1 MILASDGVW
10 EFLSNDEVID
20 LIVPF
25 WHRNDLKGA
34 CSTVVKESVA
44 AWEREEDS
52 IDDITCI
59 IVFFKRSGP
68 HHDYSQTARN
78 TVESQ
83 QQHAAIRKD
92 RAAPE
97 IPHSTSNLKA
107 VALTMG
113 RVGSRR
119 AIITTSTR
127 DVTSKNPRN
136 PLPAAKP
143 LRNEASKMLT
153 K

>member
-1 MILASDGVW
+1 MHVLTPSVSAHFQVSNLITALRQSERLYNTTNIHDNAVFSVAYRHFLCYAEIFEFETNDDDKFLILASDGVW

-20 LIVPF
+20 LIIPY

-68 HHDYSQTARN
+68 IHDYSQAR
-78 TVESQ
+78 S
-83 QQHAAIRKD
+83 
-92 RAAPE
+92 
-97 IPHSTSNLKA
+97 S
-107 VALTMG
+107 
-113 RVGSRR
+113 
-119 AIITTSTR
+119 
-127 DVTSKNPRN
+127 
-136 PLPAAKP
+136 
-143 LRNEASKMLT
+143 EAHQREQP
-153 K
+153 

>member
-92 RAAPE
+92 R
-97 IPHSTSNLKA
+97 
-107 VALTMG
+107 G
-113 RVGSRR
+113 
-119 AIITTSTR
+119 STR
-127 DVTSKNPRN
+127 DSSLNQQP
-136 PLPAAKP
+136 
-143 LRNEASKMLT
+143 
-153 K
+153 

>member
-10 EFLSNDEVID
+10 EFLSNDEIID
-20 LIVPF
+20 LIVPY

-68 HHDYSQTARN
+68 IHDYSQARGN
-78 TVESQ
+78 EAQ
-83 QQHAAIRKD
+83 QRGKD
-92 RAAPE
+92 RAGTRE
-97 IPHSTSNLKA
+97 SSSNNGGA
-107 VALTMG
+107 HADS
-113 RVGSRR
+113 SR
-119 AIITTSTR
+119 
-127 DVTSKNPRN
+127 
-136 PLPAAKP
+136 
-143 LRNEASKMLT
+143 
-153 K
+153 